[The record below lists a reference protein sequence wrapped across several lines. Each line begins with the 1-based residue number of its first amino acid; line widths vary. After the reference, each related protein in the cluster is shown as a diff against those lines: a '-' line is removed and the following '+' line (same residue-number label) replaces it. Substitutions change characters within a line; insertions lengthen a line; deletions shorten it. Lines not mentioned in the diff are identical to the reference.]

1 MIKTIIPFL
10 FSILFISCT
19 FNGEHQSLNSSNT
32 KQVSAEPILFDL
44 SFKCEEIKYVSDEES
59 YTVVFK
65 VAYANKSDYTLFL
78 DDTPRLNNSIDAD
91 ETSTGFVIE
100 NKSKGIAI
108 QLNNMFIEEYS
119 IIKADTS
126 KFIYLYLYNRP
137 DFGIITE
144 ADKIN
149 WKISYKGGD
158 LKKKKCEKH
167 FTGKDILM
175 NRGEINVSLENAKNK
190 IEN

>member
-1 MIKTIIPFL
+1 
-10 FSILFISCT
+10 
-19 FNGEHQSLNSSNT
+19 
-32 KQVSAEPILFDL
+32 
-44 SFKCEEIKYVSDEES
+44 
-59 YTVVFK
+59 
-65 VAYANKSDYTLFL
+65 
-78 DDTPRLNNSIDAD
+78 
-91 ETSTGFVIE
+91 
-100 NKSKGIAI
+100 
-108 QLNNMFIEEYS
+108 MFIEEYS